1 MPKYKKINKNNLLQN
16 IIFIQVKEYSNY
28 LLEEFKN
35 KDVLNEKEMDKFK
48 REFEIS
54 MNLNIYSD
62 MNKLE
67 LE

>member
-35 KDVLNEKEMDKFK
+35 KGVLNEKEMDKFK

-67 LE
+67 FE